1 MFVRNYST
9 CSILKEENQEVIKSF
24 LKENN
29 NFEIQKISLKKESF
43 FNKYLQNEKF
53 LQVYQNEETDG
64 FFICKLRKK

>member
-1 MFVRNYST
+1 MVYST